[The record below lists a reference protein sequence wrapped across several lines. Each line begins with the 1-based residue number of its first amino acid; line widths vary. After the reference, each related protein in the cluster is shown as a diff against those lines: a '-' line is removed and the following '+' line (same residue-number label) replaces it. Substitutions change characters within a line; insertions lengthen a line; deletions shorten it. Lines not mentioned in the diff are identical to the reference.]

1 MCAAC
6 SSERGKTSV
15 WMTTKHM
22 HDEKEDPAAPE
33 VPLMPASVTF
43 EARPPKAGWWNVGV
57 LIEER
62 DFQWVLWPEAEGR
75 ERRRFGFTM
84 ELSAECDPIEDL
96 HQCIDDLTRERT
108 AYGKW
113 DVDEEGCGCVFEYW
127 ALSHRLMQLRIRKTY
142 RWEEGETFDLLVD
155 KVDFLAE
162 LKRIGDDFHRHGGW
176 RSFFLD
182 GS

>member
-1 MCAAC
+1 MDKR
-6 SSERGKTSV
+6 E
-15 WMTTKHM
+15 
-22 HDEKEDPAAPE
+22 EDHAAPD

-43 EARPPKAGWWNVGV
+43 EARPPKAGWWKVDAR
-57 LIEER
+57 IEER
-62 DFQWVLWPEAEGR
+62 DFQPALWPEAEGR

-84 ELSAECDPIEDL
+84 ELSAVCDPIEDL
-96 HQCIDDLTRERT
+96 HQCIDDLTRGRT

-113 DVDEEGCGCVFEYW
+113 DVDEEGCNCVFEYW

-162 LKRIGDDFHRHGGW
+162 LKRICCGFHRSGGW
-176 RSFFLD
+176 RNCYPE